1 MIWTIMITLFAISKT
16 KLLILTK
23 STGIFHNYCRSRT
36 SNTFLANPQ
45 CETRLNMIPL
55 ESSIDGQGWRLDG
68 CLVYR
73 EDPFKLLSFLCSNV
87 FFCKWSLFFCPFLFL
102 TMHWKA
108 HLAVFR
114 PPDGVLMPRE
124 ANSPVKWRGTIKLT
138 TFDFRSYFALLFV
151 SPNRFN
157 SLFRK
162 VLPSKFIA

>member
-23 STGIFHNYCRSRT
+23 NTGIFHNYCRSRT

-55 ESSIDGQGWRLDG
+55 ESSSDGQGWRLDG
-68 CLVYR
+68 CLVYL

-102 TMHWKA
+102 TMHWKLSIFSSISSTRWSTYA
-108 HLAVFR
+108 QR
-114 PPDGVLMPRE
+114 
-124 ANSPVKWRGTIKLT
+124 SKLT
-138 TFDFRSYFALLFV
+138 CEVERDNLTDNFRLKSLLFRS
-151 SPNRFN
+151 
-157 SLFRK
+157 
-162 VLPSKFIA
+162 FIR

>member
-1 MIWTIMITLFAISKT
+1 MITLFAISKT

-23 STGIFHNYCRSRT
+23 NTGIFHNYCRSRT

-55 ESSIDGQGWRLDG
+55 ESSSDGQGWRLDG

-87 FFCKWSLFFCPFLFL
+87 FFCKRSLFFCPFLFL
-102 TMHWKA
+102 TTHWKA
-108 HLAVFR
+108 YLAVFR

-124 ANSPVKWRGTIKLT
+124 ANSPVKWRGTI
-138 TFDFRSYFALLFV
+138 
-151 SPNRFN
+151 
-157 SLFRK
+157 
-162 VLPSKFIA
+162 